1 LSESEIWIENDH
13 WLVIEKA
20 IAMLGGQLVTAIEK

>member
-1 LSESEIWIENDH
+1 
-13 WLVIEKA
+13 VIEKA